1 MLILSFYFFYF
12 YEFQGWVAAPP
23 RPSHT
28 ASQEDLV
35 SKANAGSIPSS
46 EV

>member
-1 MLILSFYFFYF
+1 MRL
-12 YEFQGWVAAPP
+12 QGSVAAPP

-35 SKANAGSIPSS
+35 SKANVGSIPSF
-46 EV
+46 EVFRKS